1 MSSRKKA
8 PASHTATTN
17 RRDFL
22 KTGALTALF
31 MGTGLPLAHGRT
43 AGWGERLQRIEPGSA
58 KNIVFLVSDGMSTG
72 TLNMTDLALNRFYG
86 RPSNWMELYRT
97 NKVRR
102 SLMDMASADHIVTDS
117 SAASSSW
124 GCGRRINN
132 GGVNWGP
139 NAEEYKPILPIFR
152 DAGKATGL
160 VTTTEITHAT
170 PAGFVA
176 NVEGRWAAERIAEQY
191 LEREV
196 DVLLGGGNGHYH
208 AERRSDG
215 RDLYADYRQ
224 AGYQV
229 ARSKDE
235 LNAVQSSEGRLLG
248 VFANGHLPYTLDQNA
263 SMELRAQ
270 VPTLADLTRV
280 ALERLDRHNNGFI
293 LQIEGGRVDH
303 AAHGN
308 DIGGIIHDQI
318 AFDNAIGAVL
328 EFTENR
334 DDTLVI
340 VTTDHGNANPGL
352 NGGPDHMF
360 DRIQRFTQTGSWIG
374 SQLEN
379 QSSISTIKDAFHVAT
394 RLEITDAQ
402 ARFYQK
408 ARQGE
413 HQSPYAHLAHS
424 TSVLGH
430 IIAEH
435 TNVNFTGRSHTAD
448 YVELAAYGPGSEA
461 IDGSVANTE
470 LFDLMVS
477 AAGVGAFTEW

>member
-1 MSSRKKA
+1 MKKNSSRE
-8 PASHTATTN
+8 PARTN

-31 MGTGLPLAHGRT
+31 MGTGLPLAHGRSN
-43 AGWGERLQRIEPGSA
+43 GWGERLQRVEPGSA
-58 KNIVFLVSDGMSTG
+58 KNVIVLVSDGMSSG
-72 TLNMTDLALNRFYG
+72 TLSMADIALKRFYG
-86 RPSNWMELYRT
+86 RSSHWMDLYRN

-102 SLMDMASADHIVTDS
+102 SLMDMASADNIVTDS

-139 NAEEYKPILPIFR
+139 SGEQYKPIVPIFR

-170 PAGFVA
+170 PAGFAA
-176 NVEGRWAAERIAEQY
+176 NVEGRWAGELIAEQY

-196 DVLLGGGNGHYH
+196 DLLLGGGNGHYDP
-208 AERRSDG
+208 ERRSDG
-215 RDLYADYRQ
+215 RDLYADYRR
-224 AGYQV
+224 AGYYV
-229 ARSKDE
+229 ARTKEE
-235 LNAVQSSEGRLLG
+235 LNEGRNGDGRLLG

-270 VPTLADLTRV
+270 VPTLAEMTQV
-280 ALERLDRHNNGFI
+280 ALERLARNEQGFL

-308 DIGGIIHDQI
+308 DIGGLIHDQI
-318 AFDNAIGAVL
+318 AFDNAVGAVL
-328 EFTENR
+328 AFTENR

-340 VTTDHGNANPGL
+340 ITTDHGNANPGF
-352 NGGPDHMF
+352 NGGDSMF
-360 DRIQRFTQTGSWIG
+360 DRIQRFTQTGDWIG
-374 SQLEN
+374 RQLEN

-402 ARFYQK
+402 ARFYQQ
-408 ARQGE
+408 ARQGSHE
-413 HQSPYAHLAHS
+413 APYSHLAHS

-430 IIAEH
+430 IIADH
-435 TNVNFTGRSHTAD
+435 TNVNWVGRSHTGD

-461 IDGSVANTE
+461 LDGFVVNTE

-477 AAGVGAFTEW
+477 AAGVQAYTDTVYTR